1 MQRLKSLRKLN
12 NMSRQELGEQLGI
25 SKNMI
30 AAYEQSTSH
39 PNSLMLLK
47 ISNIFNVSIDYLL
60 ENEKETKT
68 IYDNRNTTEYGFNN
82 KHLEELKRFLEKEQE
97 KGYKN

>member
-30 AAYEQSTSH
+30 AAYEQATSH

-47 ISNIFNVSIDYLL
+47 LSNIFNVSIDYLL
-60 ENEKETKT
+60 ENEKQVKT
-68 IYDNRNTTEYGFNN
+68 IYDDRNVTSYGIN
-82 KHLEELKRFLEKEQE
+82 KQCLKELKRLIEKE
-97 KGYKN
+97 